1 MKIFLGTV
9 LCILYMSAAMAQQKG
24 SVVNLLSSS
33 KTIGTKRG
41 DVDYLKVYNGVFQQ
55 NNSTLRSDSAYFY
68 PQTNSFDAFGHVNI
82 NQGDTLNIYA
92 DLLNY
97 NGNTNIAILTNNV
110 RMVDRDAVL
119 TTNHLNYNTITR
131 IGTYTGGGKLV
142 NKENTLVSKNGYY
155 FALSRDAYFRYD
167 VVLNSPEA
175 IIKSD
180 TLRYNSGSK
189 IAYFYGPTHIIG
201 KDDTLYTEN
210 GDYNTQT
217 EQAFFGKNNLYTQG
231 TKTLRGDSLFYDRK
245 NGYGRAVKNIT
256 FNDRE
261 QNITLK
267 GDLATYYKKDE
278 RTVVTENAYVIIVT
292 EQRDTIMRDSSKI
305 DSVGNEDAKL
315 EKPRK
320 SSDPPVENKQSA
332 SSVKSAIKDKGG
344 KDDNQLATTLEKDS
358 VIIKRDSIYIV
369 ADTLETQILTYK
381 DLKILQEKQRL
392 AGIKDTT
399 EKEAPISVELTT
411 VPKTLSLQKP
421 KMFPDY
427 EVFRPDFFDKPPAIV
442 PLVTDTA
449 NLKPVVDTSKITAKV
464 DSVDVLEKVAL
475 SDTTR
480 IRILKAFH
488 QVKIFKSDLQVKAD
502 SLFYSNS
509 DSTMRFYINPMIWT
523 QGSQLSA
530 DTINLQMKNK
540 KLDNM
545 DLIRSAIIVNTEID
559 STHFNQV
566 GGKMMRGFFED
577 NQLKRMFVDG
587 NAESIYFS
595 KDSAKYSTMN
605 RTLSSRI
612 RVILK
617 NNEPIDITWLS
628 KPEGGYTPIELVKEE
643 AMKLEGFI
651 WKPEDRPVS
660 KESIL
665 PGLKPQLKD
674 GKIPAIKPAA
684 NTNASDVL
692 LKAAEGLGIKPEFP
706 PIIIF

>member
-1 MKIFLGTV
+1 
-9 LCILYMSAAMAQQKG
+9 MSQQKG

-97 NGNTNIAILTNNV
+97 NGNTNIALLTNNV

-119 TTNHLNYNTITR
+119 TTNHFLYNTITR

-142 NKENTLVSKNGYY
+142 NKTNTLVSKNGYY
-155 FALSRDAYFRYD
+155 FAFSRDAYFRYD
-167 VVLNSPEA
+167 VVLNSPDA
-175 IIKSD
+175 VIKSD
-180 TLRYNSGSK
+180 TLRYNAGSK
-189 IAYFYGPTHIIG
+189 ISYFYGPTDIIG

-210 GDYNTQT
+210 GNYNTET
-217 EQAFFGKNNLYTQG
+217 EQAFFGKKNLYTQG

-245 NGYGRAVKNIT
+245 KGYGRAVKNIT

-267 GDLATYYKKDE
+267 GDLGTYYKKDE

-292 EQRDTIMRDSSKI
+292 EQRDT
-305 DSVGNEDAKL
+305 
-315 EKPRK
+315 
-320 SSDPPVENKQSA
+320 
-332 SSVKSAIKDKGG
+332 VKSDTVKKDSLSEKGAGLKRRQKVADLKTEKAKPDQAG
-344 KDDNQLATTLEKDS
+344 KSTAALDKENDQTTLLPKDS
-358 VIIKRDSIYIV
+358 VTITRDSIYMV

-399 EKEAPISVELTT
+399 EKVPEKVSVVLTE
-411 VPKTLSLQKP
+411 VPKTLSLKRP
-421 KMFPDY
+421 EMIFESGY
-427 EVFRPDFFDKPPAIV
+427 FRPDFFGKPTVIAPAPV
-442 PLVTDTA
+442 DTA
-449 NLKPVVDTSKITAKV
+449 QQKLAVDTSKAGKKIDSLDVNIKIT
-464 DSVDVLEKVAL
+464 L
-475 SDTTR
+475 SDTSR
-480 IRILKAFH
+480 IRILNAFH
-488 QVKIFKSDLQVKAD
+488 KVKIFKSDLQVVAD
-502 SLFYSNS
+502 SLFYSTS
-509 DSTMRFYINPMIWT
+509 DSTMRCYINPMIWT

-530 DTINLQMKNK
+530 DTIYLQMKNK

-545 DLIRSAIIVNTEID
+545 DLIRSSMIVNTELD

-566 GGKMMRGFFED
+566 GGKMMRGYFAD
-577 NQLKRMFVDG
+577 NKLKRMFVDG
-587 NAESIYFS
+587 NAESIYFA
-595 KDSAKYSTMN
+595 KDSGKYSTMN

-612 RVILK
+612 RVNLR
-617 NNEPIDITWLS
+617 NNQPIDITWLS
-628 KPEGGYTPIELVKEE
+628 KPAGGYTPLEMVKEAE
-643 AMKLEGFI
+643 MKLEGFV
-651 WKPEDRPVS
+651 WKPEDRPIS

-665 PGLKPQLKD
+665 PGKGRKALAATPEKTPLATDKGPVADALKALSGALGKQP
-674 GKIPAIKPAA
+674 KIP
-684 NTNASDVL
+684 L
-692 LKAAEGLGIKPEFP
+692 P

>member
-1 MKIFLGTV
+1 MGTL
-9 LCILYMSAAMAQQKG
+9 LCLFFIAAAMAQQKG

-97 NGNTNIAILTNNV
+97 NGNTNIALLTNNV

-119 TTNHLNYNTITR
+119 TTNHLHYNTVTR
-131 IGTYTGGGKLV
+131 RGTYTGGGKLV

-155 FALSRDAYFRYD
+155 FAFSRDAYFRYD
-167 VVLNSPEA
+167 VVLNTPDA

-189 IAYFYGPTHIIG
+189 ITYFYGPTDIIG

-210 GDYNTQT
+210 GNYNTQT
-217 EQAFFGKNNLYTQG
+217 EQAFFGKKNRYTQG
-231 TKTLRGDSLFYDRK
+231 TKTLYGDSLFYDRK
-245 NGYGRAVKNIT
+245 KGFGRAVKNIT

-267 GDLATYYKKDE
+267 GDLGTYYKKDE

-292 EQRDTIMRDSSKI
+292 EQRDTLKSDTLKKDSLNEKEARLKRRQKVPDPATEKI
-305 DSVGNEDAKL
+305 KPDQAGTPATVPDKKGEQTAPALSTDSVT
-315 EKPRK
+315 
-320 SSDPPVENKQSA
+320 
-332 SSVKSAIKDKGG
+332 I
-344 KDDNQLATTLEKDS
+344 T
-358 VIIKRDSIYIV
+358 RDSIYLV
-369 ADTLETQILTYK
+369 ADTLETRILTYK

-399 EKEAPISVELTT
+399 EKVPEKVSVVLTK
-411 VPKTLSLQKP
+411 VPKTLSLGP
-421 KMFPDY
+421 PEMIFESSY
-427 EVFRPDFFDKPPAIV
+427 FRPDFFGQPPVIAPAPV
-442 PLVTDTA
+442 DTA
-449 NLKPVVDTSKITAKV
+449 MQKLAVDTSKTGKKIDSLDV
-464 DSVDVLEKVAL
+464 DPKLVL
-475 SDTTR
+475 SDTSR
-480 IRILKAFH
+480 IRILNAFH
-488 QVKIFKSDLQVKAD
+488 KVKIFKSDLQVVAD
-502 SLFYSNS
+502 SLFYSTS
-509 DSTMRFYINPMIWT
+509 DSTMRCYIDPMIWT

-530 DTINLQMKNK
+530 DTIHLQMKNK

-545 DLIRSAIIVNTEID
+545 DLIRSAMIVNTELD

-566 GGKMMRGFFED
+566 GGKTMRGYFAD
-577 NQLKRMFVDG
+577 NKLKRMFVDG
-587 NAESIYFS
+587 NAESIYFA
-595 KDSAKYSTMN
+595 KDSGKYSTMN

-612 RVILK
+612 RVNLK

-643 AMKLEGFI
+643 QMKLEAFV
-651 WKPEDRPVS
+651 WKPADRPVS

-665 PGLKPQLKD
+665 PGKGKKSAAEIPA
-674 GKIPAIKPAA
+674 KIPIVNEKGNAADAIKA
-684 NTNASDVL
+684 
-692 LKAAEGLGIKPEFP
+692 LKGALGKQPKIPLP